1 MATIIERLELRTG
14 ETDTALLE
22 DLAETAKNAIQSRRF
37 PFGDWPSE
45 LEDRYIDLQFRIAL
59 DMYEKLGAEGQLRHS
74 ENGISREYES
84 SWVSRQLL
92 EEVVPWAGVPM

>member
-1 MATIIERLELRTG
+1 MATVIDRLSLHTG
-14 ETDTALLE
+14 ETDMNLLG
-22 DLAETAKNAIQSRRF
+22 DLAETAKNAILSRRV
-37 PFGDWPSE
+37 PFGGWPEE
-45 LEDRYIDLQFRIAL
+45 LEARYIDLQFRIAL
-59 DMYEKLGAEGQLRHS
+59 DLYNKIGAEGQLRHS

>member
-1 MATIIERLELRTG
+1 MATVIDRLSLHTG
-14 ETDTALLE
+14 ETDMDLLG
-22 DLAETAKNAIQSRRF
+22 DLAETAKNAILSRRF
-37 PFGDWPSE
+37 LFGDWPEE
-45 LEDRYIDLQFRIAL
+45 LEARYIDLQFRIAL
-59 DMYEKLGAEGQLRHS
+59 DLYNKIGAEGQLRHS